1 MFENKKIFILGM
13 ARSGYEAAKILAK
26 RNNEIVLND
35 NNENQDKNH
44 IKELKKLGVKVI
56 LGSHPDDIL
65 DDSFDYLIKNP
76 GIKFDHKYLKYA
88 NEHNIKIINEIE
100 MAYHLLPKNVKLIA
114 VTGTNGKTTTT
125 SIIYEIVSN
134 AFPGKTHLAG
144 NIGFP
149 LCQIIENIKENDY
162 LVMEIGVPQLHD
174 FYDFNP
180 DIAVLTNIFE
190 AHLDMFKTREYYN
203 ETKLR
208 MFQNHTKD
216 NIAIINHDNEDA
228 YRITKNIKSTK
239 KYFSSNEKING
250 CYIKDNSIYYYDE
263 KIINTKD
270 IKLQGKHNYENIMC
284 AIMVSKE
291 LNISNEIIIKTL
303 KEFSGVEHRI
313 EYSGTIDG
321 VEFYNDSKATNV
333 TSTQI
338 ALSTFKKPTILLLGG
353 LDRGHS
359 FDGLKDYMKHVKLV
373 VSFGQTNN
381 RIKEFCDKIN
391 IECIVHNTLKE
402 SIIEAFD
409 NSKENDVILLSP
421 ACASWDQ
428 YKCFEDR
435 GTEFKKIV
443 KELKEKKKI

>member
-13 ARSGYEAAKILAK
+13 ARSGYHAARILAK
-26 RNNEIVLND
+26 RNNTIVLND

-44 IKELKKLGVKVI
+44 IKELEDLGVKII

-65 DDSFDYLIKNP
+65 DESFDYIIKNP

-88 NEHNIKIINEIE
+88 EEHNIKVINEIE

-114 VTGTNGKTTTT
+114 ITGTNGKTTTT
-125 SIIYEIVSN
+125 SLTYEILSN
-134 AFPGKTHLAG
+134 AFPHRTHLAG

-149 LCQIIENIKENDY
+149 LCEILENIKENDY

-174 FYDFNP
+174 CYDFNP
-180 DIAVLTNIFE
+180 NISVLTNIFE
-190 AHLDMFKTREYYN
+190 AHLDMFKTRDYYN
-203 ETKLR
+203 ENKLR
-208 MFQNHTKD
+208 IFRNHTKD
-216 NIAIINHDNEDA
+216 NIAVINNDNEDSV
-228 YRITKNIKSTK
+228 RITKDIKSTK
-239 KYFSSNEKING
+239 IFFSSSKEIDG
-250 CYIKDNSIYYYDE
+250 CYLKDDIIYYFNE

-284 AIMVSKE
+284 AIIIAKQ
-291 LNISNEIIIKTL
+291 LGIKNEIIIKTL
-303 KEFSGVEHRI
+303 KEFNGVEHRI
-313 EYSGTIDG
+313 EYSGTING
-321 VEFYNDSKATNV
+321 VDYYNDSKATNV

-338 ALSTFKKPTILLLGG
+338 ALKAFNRPTILLLGG

-359 FDGLKDYMKHVKLV
+359 FDDLKDYMKNVKLV
-373 VSFGQTNN
+373 ISFGQTNK

-391 IECIVHNTLKE
+391 IECIVKETLKE
-402 SIIEAFD
+402 SINEAYK
-409 NSKENDVILLSP
+409 NAKPNDIVLLSP

-435 GTEFKKIV
+435 GTEFKNLV
-443 KELKEKKKI
+443 KDLKGE